1 MGFLRDWVIN
11 IVLTMIFVTIVE
23 IMMPGGSTRK
33 YIGLVIGLM
42 VMFVIISPFVTIMA
56 GDFDLGQSVF
66 EVSRSIQLRD
76 VSLKVNKL
84 EQGNREGIVK
94 LYKGNLEEQIKGDL
108 QNSGLDGEFYV
119 EVEIDE
125 QYDKEYF
132 GSITGI
138 RVVIQDGAEHG
149 PSEGIKK
156 VEKVVVQVDTGD
168 GGTQEGGGSQYR
180 EVAEYLARTYNV
192 PQYRIDIVVP

>member
-1 MGFLRDWVIN
+1 MAFLRDWVVN
-11 IVLTMIFVTIVE
+11 IVITMIFVTIVE

-76 VSLKVNKL
+76 VSLKIDKL
-84 EQGNREGIVK
+84 EQGNRDGIVK
-94 LYKGNLEEQIKGDL
+94 LYKSNLEEQIKKDIE
-108 QNSGLDGEFYV
+108 NSGVAGTVLV

-125 QYDKEYF
+125 QYDNQYF

-138 RVVIQDGAEHG
+138 RVMIQRQLDTK
-149 PSEGIKK
+149 PSEGIER
-156 VEKVVVQVDTGD
+156 VEKVVVDVDTD
-168 GGTQEGGGSQYR
+168 DNETEKKDASKYT
-180 EVAEYLARTYNV
+180 EITETLARTYNV
-192 PQYRIDIVVP
+192 PQDSVDIVIP

>member
-1 MGFLRDWVIN
+1 MAFLRDWVVN
-11 IVLTMIFVTIVE
+11 IVITMIFVTIVE

-76 VSLKVNKL
+76 VSLKIDKL
-84 EQGNREGIVK
+84 EQGNRDGIVK
-94 LYKGNLEEQIKGDL
+94 LYKSNLEEQIKKDIE
-108 QNSGLDGEFYV
+108 NSGVAGTVLV

-125 QYDKEYF
+125 QYDNQYF
-132 GSITGI
+132 GSIT
-138 RVVIQDGAEHG
+138 
-149 PSEGIKK
+149 
-156 VEKVVVQVDTGD
+156 
-168 GGTQEGGGSQYR
+168 
-180 EVAEYLARTYNV
+180 
-192 PQYRIDIVVP
+192 

>member
-149 PSEGIKK
+149 PSKGLRRLK
-156 VEKVVVQVDTGD
+156 
-168 GGTQEGGGSQYR
+168 R
-180 EVAEYLARTYNV
+180 
-192 PQYRIDIVVP
+192 